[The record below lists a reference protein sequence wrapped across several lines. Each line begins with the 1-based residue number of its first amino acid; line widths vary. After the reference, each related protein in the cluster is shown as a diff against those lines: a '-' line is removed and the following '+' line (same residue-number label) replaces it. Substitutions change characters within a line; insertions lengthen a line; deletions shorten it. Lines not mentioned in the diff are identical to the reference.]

1 MKVNNSY
8 IMRMLLSYLPILFIT
23 ISILIFISFSIMNQL
38 NVRNAIQANNL
49 TAKYVTNMVDSSLKN
64 ISIDAQKLAET
75 GGVLQKFLDAPTD
88 KALEFDISNM
98 LSSLMVRYGLIDSVY
113 LYRAKDGKVLDQS
126 TIRPLSQFPDESFVR
141 SSLDQAYTG
150 VWSSPRQRISGG
162 LGAPAVVRV
171 TSLGLKVPRDSGS
184 LGYLIINVKNDALKS
199 YIDQMIDHTITS
211 AELYDSQ
218 GKSFF
223 NEDQSVLSSNRLS
236 ADVVSN
242 YTGWTYRISIK
253 GGQLLDF
260 LFHGSTL
267 WILLGLSAIVVA
279 IGSTFYVTRRNYKP
293 IESILHRIE
302 RFSSLVKPGE
312 SKVKANEFAFI
323 DQAIERLITNNM
335 SFQEQQQEHL
345 VIRRQQFLQMLLKG
359 EFGEDRGAWEQEWQH
374 FGLSAG
380 HFIVG
385 VLELDSYVQFGLKYI
400 PNDQS
405 LFKFIISS
413 VAVET
418 AEQNGLRVVV
428 EWIVKNQLVILLIS
442 SESSMLEHQMLQLS
456 EQIRAWVESHLDF
469 TVTIGIGAPAD
480 DESAIAR
487 SFEDAEAA
495 VSRKVSL
502 GSNQIIDAV
511 EVRGRQDGEWFE
523 YLEII
528 RTIVRQLRMS
538 ESDWQSELKQL
549 FSEMAVHRLR
559 KDDVERLLHYFIF
572 HLEYELDGS
581 LPEAV
586 KSWQEE
592 VKPELASAVERSDT
606 LRQLE
611 LDFQAALAQ
620 LSVNIRELSQS
631 RRHNTLMREIRDYVA
646 DHYMEPNLSLTFL
659 SDKFQISSKYLSQLF
674 KESIGENFSDF
685 LIGLRIDH
693 AKRLLRETDAAVQDI
708 SDQMGYSNPT
718 SFIRVFKKI
727 VGLSPGQYRESL
739 SKSAARDQEGPE
751 EQAGLDKLENQEN
764 QNERSQQDNSSRLES

>member
-1 MKVNNSY
+1 
-8 IMRMLLSYLPILFIT
+8 
-23 ISILIFISFSIMNQL
+23 MNQL

-64 ISIDAQKLAET
+64 ISIDAQKLVET
-75 GGVLQKFLDAPTD
+75 GGTLQKFLDAPSD

-126 TIRPLSQFPDESFVR
+126 TIRPLSQFPDESFIR
-141 SSLDQAYTG
+141 STLDKPYTG
-150 VWSSPRQRISGG
+150 VWSSPRERISGG
-162 LGAPAVVRV
+162 LGSPTSVPV
-171 TSLGLKVPRDSGS
+171 TSLGLKIPRDSGS

-199 YIDQMIDHTITS
+199 YIDQMIDHTITT
-211 AELYDSQ
+211 AQLYDAQ
-218 GKSFF
+218 GTSFF
-223 NEDQSVLSSNRLS
+223 NEDRSVSSSDRLS

-267 WILLGLSAIVVA
+267 WILLGLSAIVMA

-302 RFSSLVKPGE
+302 RFSSLVKTGDA
-312 SKVKANEFAFI
+312 KAKSNEFAFI

-345 VIRRQQFLQMLLKG
+345 VIRRQQFLQQLLKG
-359 EFGEDRGAWEQEWQH
+359 EFGDDRGAWEQEWQH

-380 HFIVG
+380 HYIVG
-385 VLELDSYVQFGLKYI
+385 VLELDSYVQFGLKYN

-428 EWIVKNQLVILLIS
+428 EWIAKNQLVMLLIS
-442 SESSMLEHQMLQLS
+442 GESSLLEHQILQLS
-456 EQIRAWVESHLDF
+456 EQIRAWVEGHLDF
-469 TVTIGIGAPAD
+469 TVTIGIGMPAD
-480 DESAIAR
+480 DETAIAR
-487 SFEDAEAA
+487 SYEDAEAA

-511 EVRGRQDGEWFE
+511 EVRGRQDGEWFD
-523 YLEII
+523 YLEMI

-538 ESDWQSELKQL
+538 EQDWQNELKQL
-549 FSEMAVHRLR
+549 FGEMAVHRLR
-559 KDDVERLLHYFIF
+559 KGDVDRLLHYLIF
-572 HLEYELDGS
+572 HLEYELDGA
-581 LPEAV
+581 LPEVV
-586 KSWQEE
+586 KPWQEG
-592 VKPELASAVERSDT
+592 VKPALAAAVEHSDT

-611 LDFQAALAQ
+611 LDFQAALTQ
-620 LSVNIRELSQS
+620 LASHICELSQS

-646 DHYMEPNLSLTFL
+646 EHYMDPNLSLTML
-659 SDKFQISSKYLSQLF
+659 SDRFQISSKYLSQLF

-685 LIGLRIDH
+685 LIGLRIDN
-693 AKRLLRETDAAVQDI
+693 AKRLLRETDTAVQAI

-739 SKSAARDQEGPE
+739 TKTAARGSGQE
-751 EQAGLDKLENQEN
+751 EQE
-764 QNERSQQDNSSRLES
+764 RLERM

>member
-23 ISILIFISFSIMNQL
+23 ISVLIFISFSIMNQL

-64 ISIDAQKLAET
+64 ISIDAQKLVET
-75 GGVLQKFLDAPTD
+75 GGTLQKFLDAPSD
-88 KALEFDISNM
+88 KGLEFDISN
-98 LSSLMVRYGLIDSVY
+98 LLNSLVIRYGLIDSVY

-126 TIRPLSQFPDESFVR
+126 TIRPLSQFPDENFVR
-141 SSLDQAYTG
+141 NALDQPYTG
-150 VWSSPRQRISGG
+150 IWSSPRQRISGG
-162 LGAPAVVRV
+162 FSGSTMVQVS
-171 TSLGLKVPRDSGS
+171 SLGLKIPRDSGS
-184 LGYLIINVKNDALKS
+184 LGYLIINVKNDALES
-199 YIDQMIDHTITS
+199 YIDQMIDHTITT

-223 NEDQSVLSSNRLS
+223 NADQSVSSSNRLS

-302 RFSSLVKPGE
+302 RFSSIVKTGD

-359 EFGEDRGAWEQEWQH
+359 EFSDDRGSWEQERQH

-385 VLELDSYVQFGLKYI
+385 VLELDSYVQFGLKYN

-418 AEQNGLRVVV
+418 AEQHGLRIVA
-428 EWIVKNQLVILLIS
+428 EWIAKNQLVVLLIS

-456 EQIRAWVESHLDF
+456 EQVRAWVEGHLDF
-469 TVTIGIGAPAD
+469 TVTIGIGAPV
-480 DESAIAR
+480 DEDCSIAR
-487 SFEDAEAA
+487 SFEEAEAA

-511 EVRGRQDGEWFE
+511 EVRGRQDGEWFD

-538 ESDWQSELKQL
+538 EQDWQGELKGL
-549 FSEMAVHRLR
+549 FNEMAVHHLR
-559 KDDVERLLHYFIF
+559 KEDVDRLLHYLIF
-572 HLEYELDGS
+572 HLDYELDGS
-581 LPEAV
+581 LSEVV
-586 KSWQEE
+586 KPWQEE
-592 VKPELASAVERSDT
+592 IKPTLAAAIERSDT
-606 LRQLE
+606 LKQLE
-611 LDFQAALAQ
+611 LDFQTALAL
-620 LSVNIRELSQS
+620 LSAQIVELSQS

-646 DHYMEPNLSLTFL
+646 EHYMDPNLSLTLL
-659 SDKFQISSKYLSQLF
+659 SDRFQISSKYLSQLF

-739 SKSAARDQEGPE
+739 TKIAARGSGGLDDQDGFEKSE
-751 EQAGLDKLENQEN
+751 EQEDS
-764 QNERSQQDNSSRLES
+764 RSAR